1 MGDVKMT
8 DTAQAAKP
16 PKDRS
21 PSFPFIPLQTAV
33 ERLVAFEQTFGRH
46 ETPANKVG
54 RAWKMKDGSSQAF
67 QTLAAL
73 KSFGLLDYKGV
84 GPARPMFITED
95 GRMYL
100 RAQQE
105 TIKRDVLRRAAL
117 KPKLIEKFWHIWGA
131 DRPIDD
137 ICLDDLHFKHNFT
150 QSAAETF
157 LRVYDA
163 TISYAGLSDSD
174 SVSAGDEDDF
184 DDIAPAEID
193 VGDLVQ
199 IEINGQPATASP
211 VRVRAVQIHNGQ
223 KWFYVE
229 GSESGVSMDHVELV
243 EKGGKEAFA
252 PPPLPLS
259 SPQRQPMPGQE
270 LAGGLPTAP
279 TEGGDPYYFAFK
291 PSGGFEGGF
300 RLKSTEDFDAL
311 IRMLKGFKVM
321 YAPIDQ
327 VSNDQD
333 GGGAG

>member
-1 MGDVKMT
+1 MSDSPAT
-8 DTAQAAKP
+8 RPQ
-16 PKDRS
+16 KDRS
-21 PSFPFIPLQTAV
+21 PSFPFIPLQTAI

-73 KSFGLLDYKGV
+73 KSFGLLDYKGS
-84 GPARPMFITED
+84 GPVRPMFITEN

-117 KPKLIEKFWHIWGA
+117 KPKLIEKFWHVWGA
-131 DRPIDD
+131 DRPIDE

-174 SVSAGDEDDF
+174 SVAGDDNDF
-184 DDIAPAEID
+184 EGDLPPDAD

-199 IEINGQPATASP
+199 VEISGQPLYHQP
-211 VRVRAVQIHNGQ
+211 VRVRAVQEHNGH
-223 KWFYVE
+223 KWVYVD
-229 GSESGVSMDHVELV
+229 GSESGVSMENVEVV
-243 EKGGKEAFA
+243 EKGAKGGGGFV
-252 PPPLPLS
+252 PPPLPLT
-259 SPQRQPMPGQE
+259 SPPADDQRTDRSDKPGWKE
-270 LAGGLPTAP
+270 ERLIDDAGDETFLSYKG
-279 TEGGDPYYFAFK
+279 E
-291 PSGGFEGGF
+291 PSVERYEFIRDYLDF
-300 RLKSTEDFDAL
+300 RIQRLKP
-311 IRMLKGFKVM
+311 KGDK
-321 YAPIDQ
+321 
-327 VSNDQD
+327 
-333 GGGAG
+333 GG

>member
-1 MGDVKMT
+1 MSDMPATKL
-8 DTAQAAKP
+8 Q
-16 PKDRS
+16 KDRS
-21 PSFPFIPLQTAV
+21 PSFPFITLQTAV
-33 ERLVAFEQTFGRH
+33 ERLVAFERTFGRH

-73 KSFGLLDYKGV
+73 KSFGLLDYKGS

-117 KPKLIEKFWHIWGA
+117 KPKLIEKFWHVWGA

-174 SVSAGDEDDF
+174 SGAGDENDF
-184 DDIAPAEID
+184 EGDLPPDAD

-199 IEINGQPATASP
+199 VKISGQVLHPQA
-211 VRVRAVQIHNGQ
+211 VRVRAVQEHNGQ
-223 KWFYVE
+223 KWVYVD
-229 GSESGVSMDHVELV
+229 GSESGVSMEDVEVV
-243 EKGGKEAFA
+243 EKGAKGGGSFA
-252 PPPLPLS
+252 PPPLSLASSSADDQRTDRSAKSGWKEERLIDDAGDETFLS
-259 SPQRQPMPGQE
+259 YKGE
-270 LAGGLPTAP
+270 
-279 TEGGDPYYFAFK
+279 
-291 PSGGFEGGF
+291 PSVERYEFIRDYLDF
-300 RLKSTEDFDAL
+300 RIQRLKPRGD
-311 IRMLKGFKVM
+311 KG
-321 YAPIDQ
+321 
-327 VSNDQD
+327 
-333 GGGAG
+333 G

>member
-1 MGDVKMT
+1 MS
-8 DTAQAAKP
+8 DTASPAKP
-16 PKDRS
+16 QKDRS
-21 PSFPFIPLQTAV
+21 PSFPFIPLQTAI

-73 KSFGLLDYKGV
+73 KSFGLMDYRGA

-95 GRMYL
+95 GRTYL
-100 RAQQE
+100 RAQQD

-117 KPKLIEKFWHIWGA
+117 KPKLIEKFWHMWGA

-174 SVSAGDEDDF
+174 NVKSDEDDF
-184 DDIAPAEID
+184 EADLAPPEIE

-199 IEINGQPATASP
+199 VEINGQLLTAKP
-211 VRVRAVQIHNGQ
+211 VRVRAVQEHHGQ

-229 GSESGVSMDHVELV
+229 GSESGVSMDHIELT
-243 EKGGKEAFA
+243 EKGGKARGFS
-252 PPPLPLS
+252 PPPLPL
-259 SPQRQPMPGQE
+259 
-270 LAGGLPTAP
+270 AP
-279 TEGGDPYYFAFK
+279 ADEERTERPAKLGWKEERLIDDSGDETFLSYKGDPSVERYEFIRDYLEFRIQ
-291 PSGGFEGGF
+291 
-300 RLKSTEDFDAL
+300 RLKPKT
-311 IRMLKGFKVM
+311 
-321 YAPIDQ
+321 
-327 VSNDQD
+327 
-333 GGGAG
+333 